1 MDEDLEF
8 RDMVLKKLEESGSL
22 LSIKAKLRAL
32 LYDIIENECNVND
45 HCSKVDKTSN
55 TLEKDSDFL
64 LDQKTLAY
72 ELMFD
77 MLSSLNLQ
85 YTKQILAA
93 ESGYRSG
100 TVPREHMIRQLGLQS
115 TDHGEDNVR
124 QPLLMLMVDRLCGE
138 MVANISSETK
148 SSSNES
154 SSVEMHYEARTKT
167 EQSDG
172 VSTQNETPD
181 D

>member
-45 HCSKVDKTSN
+45 HSRKTSN
-55 TLEKDSDFL
+55 TLESDSDFQ
-64 LDQKTLAY
+64 LDQKSLAY
-72 ELMFD
+72 ELVFD
-77 MLSSLNLQ
+77 MLSSENLQ
-85 YTKQILAA
+85 HTKRILAA

-100 TVPREHMIRQLGLQS
+100 TVPRVHMARQLNLQS
-115 TDHGEDNVR
+115 PADVEDNVR
-124 QPLLMLMVDRLCGE
+124 PLLMLMVDRLCGE

-154 SSVEMHYEARTKT
+154 SSVEMHYGARTKT